1 MRRQLIPL
9 FAVLSLAGC
18 AGGPMGGAGPEPAP
32 VFEPASGLEE
42 LRVSR
47 RFMKIKKRTSENEER
62 TIRPFA
68 GLGMVAFPKT
78 PTGDLSARAV
88 IICEAFVRM
97 FSSVDT
103 LTLDDVGR
111 DRQVVTAWPVTSPE
125 VAEDL
130 ERKSAAEDR
139 RVPEICREAVARYDS
154 DAGGDAVA
162 EAAAFFESRGKQAV
176 ADRISAPV
184 QEGPWLLGWAPGG
197 RKGEV
202 SDVLVLAF
210 DLSYV
215 DTPRE
220 AERVFQAWEHAIER
234 NPDLWRQERISNANW
249 STAIIRWA
257 NAIGRDLPFYKALT
271 Q

>member
-9 FAVLSLAGC
+9 IAVLSLAGC
-18 AGGPMGGAGPEPAP
+18 EGGPIGGAVPEPAP

-47 RFMKIKKRTSENEER
+47 RFMEIEER

-68 GLGMVAFPKT
+68 GLGMVAFPK
-78 PTGDLSARAV
+78 PPAGDLNARAV
-88 IICEAFVRM
+88 IICEAFLRM

-103 LTLDDVGR
+103 LTLDDVGL

-125 VAEDL
+125 VAEQL
-130 ERKSAAEDR
+130 ERKAAAEDR
-139 RVPEICREAVARYDS
+139 SVSEICGTAVTRYDS
-154 DAGGDAVA
+154 DAGEDAIA
-162 EAAAFFESRGKQAV
+162 DAAAFFESRGKQAV
-176 ADRISAPV
+176 ADRIAAPV
-184 QEGPWLLGWAPGG
+184 QDGPWLLGWAPGG
-197 RKGEV
+197 GKGEV

-257 NAIGRDLPFYKALT
+257 NAIGRDLAFYKALT